1 METYQSN
8 ITQTIIDT
16 INSIFNNL
24 FSSIDNN
31 LYSIL
36 DRLLFVDENML
47 TESFLENLLGD
58 SFSKSLLVI
67 ANSLLIGFSLYYCFK
82 LLFSHFSYLEIE
94 KPTQFIFKLL
104 IFGICINSSYFICEK
119 ILSIN
124 YLISSSICEVGKN
137 IFNMDISFSNLLLEL
152 NSIIHIEESSF
163 NIFSVDGLMKSF
175 ISLGLFNLIFSYSLR
190 YILLKVFILITPFA
204 FLTLINHSTS
214 WFFKTW
220 IRTLFGLLLLQSFV
234 SIILLVIFSL
244 QFNSQDLL
252 SKFLYIGGIYAL
264 SKANSYV
271 RELIGG
277 ISTDVSTNFNGFS
290 HKMKLLN

>member
-8 ITQTIIDT
+8 ITQIIIDT
-16 INSIFNNL
+16 INSIFQNL

-31 LYSIL
+31 LYTIL
-36 DRLLFVDENML
+36 DKLLFIKEDIL
-47 TESFLENLLGD
+47 RESFLENLLGN
-58 SFSKSLLVI
+58 SVSKSLLVV

-82 LLFSHFSYLEIE
+82 LLFSLFSYLEIE
-94 KPTQFIFKLL
+94 KPHEFIFKLL
-104 IFGICINSSYFICEK
+104 IFGICINCSYFICEK
-119 ILSIN
+119 IISIN
-124 YLISSSICEVGKN
+124 YLISSSICEIGKN
-137 IFNMDISFSNLLLEL
+137 IFHVDISFSNLILNL
-152 NSIIHIEESSF
+152 NSIINAEEFSF
-163 NIFSVDGLMKSF
+163 NIFSVDGLLKSF

-204 FLTLINHSTS
+204 FLTLINRSTS

-220 IRTLFGLLLLQSFV
+220 LRALLGFLLLQSFV

-244 QFNSQDLL
+244 EFNSHDLF

-277 ISTDVSTNFNGFS
+277 ISTDISTNFSGITS
-290 HKMKLLN
+290 KLKF